1 MALPIVTFFQRV
13 RPTDSFNFVTTRPE
27 RTTTTTTT
35 TSIAIFSHS
44 RFGQNTTTSMESQ
57 SVFFFS
63 FLFLFLSLPSY
74 LSSPRL
80 PTVGVET
87 QLILTVMLWNPIF
100 HVPRKKKWPC
110 NDDFAMRYR
119 SSYRFDWTEWPR
131 VDFTCHLINS
141 DDVENAVRL
150 VYSRQPSGPI
160 DYAKQRGFITPEI
173 SRCLPIYSPR
183 CFSLSFYSFFFFCFS
198 GIFFFVFVVVH
209 FVFQTVKSF
218 VLTRLDNVAVAV

>member
-1 MALPIVTFFQRV
+1 MKTQRSVPTNCFQFVGMALPIVTFFQRV

-35 TSIAIFSHS
+35 TTSIAIFSHS

-57 SVFFFS
+57 SVFFFF

-100 HVPRKKKWPC
+100 YVPRKKNGRVTMISPC
-110 NDDFAMRYR
+110 AIAVVID
-119 SSYRFDWTEWPR
+119 
-131 VDFTCHLINS
+131 LIEPN
-141 DDVENAVRL
+141 
-150 VYSRQPSGPI
+150 GPGLI
-160 DYAKQRGFITPEI
+160 LHVI
-173 SRCLPIYSPR
+173 
-183 CFSLSFYSFFFFCFS
+183 
-198 GIFFFVFVVVH
+198 
-209 FVFQTVKSF
+209 
-218 VLTRLDNVAVAV
+218 